1 MWIYIIIAILIF
13 AILTVLLVF
22 GAMKISSTIDRT
34 DEDNAQLEYLEE
46 YRKTHPIKSSEKHK

>member
-13 AILTVLLVF
+13 VILTVLLVL
-22 GAMKISSTIDRT
+22 GAMKVSSTIDRT

-46 YRKTHPIKSSEKHK
+46 YRKTHPVKSSEKHR

>member
-13 AILTVLLVF
+13 VILTVLLVF

-46 YRKTHPIKSSEKHK
+46 YRKTHPVKSSEKQK